1 MATLHGPSGRQQILT
16 TLEQRLKH
24 LQFEVVVTA
33 WSKLVLMDSPGILAP
48 VVLTGRYRS
57 NWTIGVGAPNPT
69 NPSTP
74 GRGGT
79 PGAPSSPPSQPA
91 LPAMTLGQTVYLTNS
106 LPYSGRI
113 ERGHSRK
120 APAGVVGPVVRE
132 LQQDVGQ
139 IVQEIA
145 RS

>member
-1 MATLHGPSGRQQILT
+1 MAEVSGASGRNHILQ
-16 TLEQRLKH
+16 TLETRLRQ
-24 LQFEVVVTA
+24 LQFETVVTA

-57 NWTIGVGAPNPT
+57 NWTIGVGAPNT
-69 NPSTP
+69 STRQTA
-74 GRGGT
+74 GR
-79 PGAPSSPPSQPA
+79 PGAPVAPPSQPA
-91 LPAMTLGQTVYLTNS
+91 LPGMTLGQTVYITNS

-113 ERGHSRK
+113 EAGHSRK

-132 LQQDVGQ
+132 LQQEMGA

>member
-1 MATLHGPSGRQQILT
+1 MAEVRGPQGRNHILQ
-16 TLEQRLKH
+16 TLETRLRH
-24 LQFEVVVTA
+24 LQFEVVTTA

-57 NWTIGVGAPNPT
+57 NWVIGVGAPT
-69 NPSTP
+69 TSTP
-74 GRGGT
+74 GAGGSRQ
-79 PGAPSSPPSQPA
+79 APSAAPAAPS
-91 LPAMTLGQTVYLTNS
+91 LPAMQLGQTVYITNS

-132 LQQDVGQ
+132 LQQELGA

-145 RS
+145 SGRT

>member
-1 MATLHGPSGRQQILT
+1 MAEVSGPQGRQHILN
-16 TLEQRLKH
+16 TLETRLRQ
-24 LQFEVVVTA
+24 LQFETVVTA

-57 NWTIGVGAPNPT
+57 NWVIGVGAPNT
-69 NPSTP
+69 TTRQTA
-74 GRGGT
+74 GR
-79 PGAPSSPPSQPA
+79 PGAPTAAPSQPA

-132 LQQDVGQ
+132 LQQEFGA